1 VNYVRKWGRDF
12 AAWRDTAGT
21 YVQTPIVD
29 DAGKDP
35 TGQTFNIFRLTS
47 DPGARQFEL
56 GNSDL
61 AFTDIHALSA
71 NVTKRMTRWYA
82 NAGVTYL
89 RANGTVGGSIRST
102 SIQQRSGLEFSQFGR
117 NPNDFVNADGRLN
130 GDVGWQY
137 KLQTVVKLP
146 SAFRHRRV
154 STREGAHR
162 LRTRA
167 IPRRSPGV
175 VHDHRAAAARRSRSS
190 SFRHHRRC
198 PGAEGVSLGRG
209 ARLGV
214 FLDILN
220 LNNENA
226 LQSVVSASVTSSS
239 SQFPT
244 TFVAPRR
251 LMLSGKFTSELPVT
265 VMFWPVALF
274 MAISMAIGLYT
285 YTKVRGSG
293 ARFAVCERSLPFIVV
308 GTALMAQAVDG
319 NSTLGAVSLTYTTS
333 VWAGLMISA
342 GLALSLV
349 VVGRFLAAPLNR
361 MNLLTLPEFFYRRYG
376 RHTELL
382 VSIVT
387 IVSFLILI
395 AGNLSAVAWVLSVVS
410 GITYLPALV
419 TAALVIVVYTIAGG
433 LYSAIWTDFFQEYL
447 ALVGFAAAAVWVLMT
462 RGFGNLIAAV
472 PSSTVD
478 LSSLVSLQA
487 GALVNWAGLI
497 ALVFGN
503 AMALDFMERVFAAR
517 DGRTAR
523 APATTAPR

>member
-1 VNYVRKWGRDF
+1 
-12 AAWRDTAGT
+12 
-21 YVQTPIVD
+21 
-29 DAGKDP
+29 
-35 TGQTFNIFRLTS
+35 
-47 DPGARQFEL
+47 
-56 GNSDL
+56 
-61 AFTDIHALSA
+61 
-71 NVTKRMTRWYA
+71 
-82 NAGVTYL
+82 
-89 RANGTVGGSIRST
+89 
-102 SIQQRSGLEFSQFGR
+102 
-117 NPNDFVNADGRLN
+117 
-130 GDVGWQY
+130 
-137 KLQTVVKLP
+137 
-146 SAFRHRRV
+146 
-154 STREGAHR
+154 
-162 LRTRA
+162 
-167 IPRRSPGV
+167 
-175 VHDHRAAAARRSRSS
+175 
-190 SFRHHRRC
+190 
-198 PGAEGVSLGRG
+198 
-209 ARLGV
+209 
-214 FLDILN
+214 
-220 LNNENA
+220 
-226 LQSVVSASVTSSS
+226 
-239 SQFPT
+239 
-244 TFVAPRR
+244 
-251 LMLSGKFTSELPVT
+251 
-265 VMFWPVALF
+265 MFWPVALF

-387 IVSFLILI
+387 IISFLILI

-419 TAALVIVVYTIAGG
+419 TAALFIVVYTSAGG

-472 PSSTVD
+472 PASTVD

-523 APATTAPR
+523 RACYYGAAMTMIIGMCVAILGLAGVAAVHGAADPRMVLPRLAVEVLPYWIGVLVFVGVLRASMSANGAMLVISVVLGRRRQHGAP